1 MAIAPEQL
9 ANPNPTP
16 VSASLPSSAPA
27 PTPAPSQTA
36 EQQFTDRWPT
46 YAWALGIPELKAI
59 LSDNSPTGPKT
70 PEEVQARF
78 EGTNWWKTTAP
89 AIRNWDARVAM
100 DPEAAQQDI
109 KRKAADIWDLYYG
122 LGLQPSAEQ
131 SSQMATDAMR
141 LGWTDAQVKDAI
153 VSHITYAP
161 DMMQQAGGLQLSASQ
176 LKSSAAD
183 WGVSLTDETAF
194 DFAKK
199 IAAGEKTAQDYT
211 PYFQGLAKGKY
222 PTLAEQIDQGITVKQ
237 FATNY
242 QQDAGKLL
250 EVDPNTID
258 VFNDPKWSKAL
269 STSDPKTG
277 ALRPMTFTEWDS
289 YLRGTDQYKH
299 DTHQGQAQAADMA
312 SGLLDFFG
320 KTSGGGGLTA
330 NG

>member
-1 MAIAPEQL
+1 MAIAPESL
-9 ANPNPTP
+9 ANP
-16 VSASLPSSAPA
+16 VSVSSAIQSSAPA
-27 PTPAPSQTA
+27 APASAPAPPAQTA
-36 EQQFTDRWPT
+36 DQETAQRWPSYT
-46 YAWALGIPELKAI
+46 WALNIPELKAI
-59 LSDNSPTGPKT
+59 LSDPNISNPA
-70 PEEVQARF
+70 EIQARI
-78 EGTNWWKTTAP
+78 EGTNWWRNTAP

-100 DPEAAQQDI
+100 DPEGAQQDT
-109 KRKAADIWDLYYG
+109 KRKAADVWDLYYG

-131 SSQMATDAMR
+131 SSQTASDALR
-141 LGWTDAQVKDAI
+141 LGWTDAQIKDSI
-153 VSHITYAP
+153 VSHITYSP